1 MTPDEKAWEA
11 AGHCASGITLVLL
24 VVATTALGVAL
35 LGLLAYN
42 CVNHA

>member
-1 MTPDEKAWEA
+1 MTDDEKAWGA
-11 AGHCASGITLVLL
+11 VDHYASGIALTPL